1 MHVTTH
7 ILDVIIM
14 IVPFLVYVDI
24 DECQDGNGNCSQMCM
39 NTVGSY
45 FCVCQPGFLVD
56 GLLCLDID
64 ECATTDPLYMHNCS
78 DRATC
83 SNTEGG
89 FNCTCTPGF
98 EGSGTECNSEWKRR
112 RILSIFSK
120 V

>member
-1 MHVTTH
+1 MPDGV
-7 ILDVIIM
+7 LRFKL
-14 IVPFLVYVDI
+14 PVDI
-24 DECQDGNGNCSQMCM
+24 DECAVNNGNCSGQCN
-39 NTVGSY
+39 NTIGGY
-45 FCVCQPGFLVD
+45 FCDCPPGYQLGED

-98 EGSGTECNSEWKRR
+98 DGSGTECNSEWKRR
-112 RILSIFSK
+112 IIFTI
-120 V
+120 VHIIMTL